1 MNFEEMLNAQEGQ
14 KPHREHTLLGSF
26 YRRQVDGKFR
36 YFIELRPDLTDSIVF
51 CEALKAEQQWALHQ
65 RSKQQLKYELRYDGN
80 TLSGIEIEQG
90 NFITL
95 ASLLDQN
102 PAIVASKGFIDDFVK
117 ALFDCTAAL
126 HEEGIF
132 HLCFAPN
139 NIFLRKNDSK
149 PFLLCHGSAY
159 KGMSDQSAMYAGV
172 EDYVAPEVISG
183 QEPDQHSDIYSIGR
197 LIEYI
202 FSQGSMSYEY
212 KQIVKKAT
220 DANPAKR
227 YKSIGEMRDALAQK
241 RNARRSVLAFAAV
254 LVISLL
260 AVYIYVDSL
269 PESTGA
275 IEFEEHPQ
283 QGANDLFSSD
293 ELDVDTAF
301 LADSMDLSDEALMQ
315 KAEMIYRKRYQKVA
329 DEILSRVY
337 NKKHMG
343 ASEKTFMA
351 NTQTMAEDLLKAQ
364 QELAGET
371 GLPESMAGR
380 IGHEIVE
387 QLTVQ
392 KQKSLNH
399 NGYIKKSG
407 KDKEKE

>member
-1 MNFEEMLNAQEGQ
+1 M
-14 KPHREHTLLGSF
+14 
-26 YRRQVDGKFR
+26 
-36 YFIELRPDLTDSIVF
+36 F
-51 CEALKAEQQWALHQ
+51 CEALKTEQQWALHQ

-159 KGMSDQSAMYAGV
+159 KGMADQSAMYAGV

-183 QEPDQHSDIYSIGR
+183 QEPDQRSDIYSIGR

-227 YKSIGEMRDALAQK
+227 YKSIG
-241 RNARRSVLAFAAV
+241 
-254 LVISLL
+254 
-260 AVYIYVDSL
+260 VYIYVDSL

-407 KDKEKE
+407 KDK

>member
-26 YRRQVDGKFR
+26 YRRQVDGKYR
-36 YFIELRPDLTDSIVF
+36 HFIELRPNLTDSIVF
-51 CEALKAEQQWALHQ
+51 CEALKTEQQWALRQ
-65 RSKQQLKYELRYDGN
+65 RSKQQLRYELRYEGSN
-80 TLSGIEIEQG
+80 LSEIEVEQG

-102 PAIVASKGFIDDFVK
+102 PAIVAGKGFIDDFVK
-117 ALFDCTAAL
+117 ALFDCSAAL
-126 HEEGIF
+126 HEEGVF

-139 NIFLRKNDSK
+139 NIFLRKNDNK
-149 PFLLCHGSAY
+149 PFLLCHGSFY
-159 KGMSDQSAMYAGV
+159 KGMTDQSALYAGV
-172 EDYVAPEVISG
+172 EDYVAPEVLSG
-183 QEPDQHSDIYSIGR
+183 QTPDQRSDVYSIGR
-197 LIEYI
+197 LIE
-202 FSQGSMSYEY
+202 FLFNQGSMSYEY

-220 DANPAKR
+220 DANPSKR
-227 YKSIGEMRDALAQK
+227 YKSIEKMRQALVQK
-241 RNARRSVLAFAAV
+241 RSARRSILAFASV
-254 LVISLL
+254 LLISLL

-269 PESTGA
+269 PESTGT

-283 QGANDLFSSD
+283 QEANDLFSSD

-301 LADSMDLSDEALMQ
+301 LADSIDLSDEALMQ

-337 NKKHMG
+337 NKQHMG
-343 ASEKTFMA
+343 TSEKKFIA
-351 NTQTMAEDLLKAQ
+351 NSQSMAEELLKAQ
-364 QELAGET
+364 QELAGEA
-371 GLPESMAGR
+371 GIPESMAGR

-392 KQKSLNH
+392 KQKSLNR
-399 NGYIKKSG
+399 NGYIRNSD
-407 KDKEKE
+407 KDTEEE